1 MVSVLLWEEVDN
13 TSFKCSVN
21 DNCIV
26 EKRSKSILFLEAM
39 KFFLL
44 YIESFYLWEGKT
56 MPFLL
61 TGGLL

>member
-26 EKRSKSILFLEAM
+26 EKRSKSIVFRGYEVLFVIYR
-39 KFFLL
+39 KLL
-44 YIESFYLWEGKT
+44 FMRG
-56 MPFLL
+56 
-61 TGGLL
+61 